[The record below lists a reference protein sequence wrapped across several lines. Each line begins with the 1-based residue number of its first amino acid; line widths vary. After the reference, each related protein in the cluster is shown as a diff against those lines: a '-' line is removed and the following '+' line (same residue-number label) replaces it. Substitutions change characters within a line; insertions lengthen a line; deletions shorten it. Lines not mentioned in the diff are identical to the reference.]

1 VTSGSTPDETSGS
14 TPGGVRGFTAGDVP
28 LFEFD
33 PSPDAVINPSIHRP
47 RLGFPERAVVCWF
60 GNVVRERTVGIEPVH
75 HVPFEH
81 GDHAICIIEH
91 RGTPVAL
98 VSPGVGAP
106 AAVTSLE
113 VLIALGATSII
124 GCGGAGI
131 VRPGFDVGHVIVP
144 TGAIRDEGTSYH
156 YASADTAVL
165 PHPRAVAAIDLT
177 LAEAGVPHDRG
188 LTWTTDAFFRETP
201 AKVARRRDQGCI
213 TVEMEASAMFACAT
227 FRGAVYGQLLYAG
240 DDVSASEWDHRH
252 WDRQAGARDRLLDLA
267 LDAVLRL

>member
-1 VTSGSTPDETSGS
+1 MGATLEPSQH
-14 TPGGVRGFTAGDVP
+14 P

-33 PSPDAVINPSIHRP
+33 PSPDAVINPWIHQP
-47 RLGFPERAVVCWF
+47 RLGFPERAVMCWF
-60 GNVVRERTVGIEPVH
+60 GNVVRERTAGIEPVH

-81 GDHAICIIEH
+81 GDHAICVIQHE
-91 RGTPVAL
+91 GVDVAL

-113 VLIALGATSII
+113 VVIALGATRII

-144 TGAIRDEGTSYH
+144 TAAIRDEGTSYH
-156 YASADTAVL
+156 YAPSDADVR
-165 PHPRAVAAIDLT
+165 PHPRAIAAIDEVLT
-177 LAEAGVPHDRG
+177 AAGVPHDRG

-201 AKVARRRDQGCI
+201 AKVARRREQGCI
-213 TVEMEASAMFACAT
+213 TVEMEASAMFAAAA

-240 DDVSASEWDHRH
+240 DDVSADEWDHRH
-252 WDRQAGARDRLLDLA
+252 WEKQGTARDRLLDLA

>member
-1 VTSGSTPDETSGS
+1 VSAHRIPNDT
-14 TPGGVRGFTAGDVP
+14 P

-47 RLGFPERAVVCWF
+47 RLGFPERAVMCWF
-60 GNVVRERTVGIEPVH
+60 GDVVRARTVGLDPVH

-81 GDHAICIIEH
+81 GDHPICVVEH
-91 RGTPVAL
+91 RGMPVAL

-113 VLIALGATSII
+113 VVIGLGATSII

-131 VRPGFDVGHVIVP
+131 VRAGFDVGHVIVP

-156 YASADTAVL
+156 YAPPEAVVA
-165 PHPRAVAAIDLT
+165 PHPRALAAIDSV
-177 LAEAGVPHDRG
+177 LADAGVPHDHG

-201 AKVARRRDQGCI
+201 AKVVRRREQGCL
-213 TVEMEASAMFACAT
+213 TVDMEASAMFAAAA
-227 FRGAVYGQLLYAG
+227 FRGVVYGQLLYAG
-240 DDVSASEWDHRH
+240 DDVSAEEWDHRH
-252 WDRQAGARDRLLDLA
+252 WDRQGTARERLLDLA
-267 LDAVLRL
+267 LDTVVRLPG

>member
-1 VTSGSTPDETSGS
+1 MTSAFTPSEH
-14 TPGGVRGFTAGDVP
+14 P

-33 PSPDAVINPSIHRP
+33 PTVDAVINPSIHGTSQSFP
-47 RLGFPERAVVCWF
+47 RRAVTCWF
-60 GNVVRERTVGIEPVH
+60 GNVVRERTEGAEPVY

-81 GDHAICIIEH
+81 GDHAVCIVQH
-91 RGTPVAL
+91 RGESVAL

-106 AAVTSLE
+106 AAVSSLE

-131 VRPGFDVGHVIVP
+131 IQPGFDVGHVIVP

-156 YASADTAVL
+156 YAPAETAVA
-165 PHPRAVAAIDLT
+165 PHPRALRAIDDV

-201 AKVARRRDQGCI
+201 AKVARRREQGCV
-213 TVEMEASAMFACAT
+213 TVEMEASAMFACAA
-227 FRGAVYGQLLYAG
+227 FRGVEYGQLLYAG
-240 DDVSASEWDHRH
+240 DDVSAAEWDHRDWEH
-252 WDRQAGARDRLLDLA
+252 QTSARERLLDLA

>member
-1 VTSGSTPDETSGS
+1 MRTD
-14 TPGGVRGFTAGDVP
+14 DHP

-33 PSPDAVINPSIHRP
+33 PSQTAVIDPSIHRP
-47 RLGFPERAVVCWF
+47 PLGFPDRAVMCWF
-60 GNVVRERTVGIEPVH
+60 GDVVRTRTAGLEPVH

-81 GDHAICIIEH
+81 GDHAICVVVH
-91 RGTPVAL
+91 RGVPVAL

-106 AAVTSLE
+106 ASVTSLE
-113 VLIALGATSII
+113 VVVALGATQVI

-156 YASADTAVL
+156 YAPASAVVA
-165 PHPRAVAAIDLT
+165 PHPRALAAIDAVLT
-177 LAEAGVPHDRG
+177 DAGVPHEHG

-201 AKVARRRDQGCI
+201 AKVARRREQGCI
-213 TVEMEASAMFACAT
+213 TVEMEASAMFAAAA
-227 FRGAVYGQLLYAG
+227 FRGATYAQLLYAG
-240 DDVSASEWDHRH
+240 DDVSAHEWDERD
-252 WDRQAGARDRLLDLA
+252 WTRQAPARERLLDLA

>member
-1 VTSGSTPDETSGS
+1 MTPHDH
-14 TPGGVRGFTAGDVP
+14 P

-33 PSPDAVINPSIHRP
+33 PERDAVINPGVHRA
-47 RLGFPERAVVCWF
+47 RLGFPERAVMCWF
-60 GNVVRERTVGIEPVH
+60 GDVVRQRTTGIDPIH

-81 GDHAICIIEH
+81 GDHPICVINH
-91 RGTPVAL
+91 DGVDVAL

-113 VLIALGATSII
+113 VVIALGATKII

-156 YASADTAVL
+156 YVPAGVAVE
-165 PHPRAVAAIDLT
+165 PHPRAIAAIDDVLV
-177 LAEAGVPHDRG
+177 EAGVPHDRG

-201 AKVARRRDQGCI
+201 AKVARRREQGCL
-213 TVEMEASAMFACAT
+213 TVDMEASAMFAAAA
-227 FRGAVYGQLLYAG
+227 FRGVAYGQLLYAG
-240 DDVSASEWDHRH
+240 DDVSAAEWDHRN
-252 WDRQAGARDRLLDLA
+252 WERQGSARDRLLDLA
-267 LDAVLRL
+267 LAAVLRL

>member
-1 VTSGSTPDETSGS
+1 MIPHQH
-14 TPGGVRGFTAGDVP
+14 P

-47 RLGFPERAVVCWF
+47 PLGFPDRAVMCWF
-60 GNVVRERTVGIEPVH
+60 GNVVVDRTVDIVPVH

-81 GDHAICIIEH
+81 GDHAICVVQH
-91 RGTPVAL
+91 HGVDVAL

-113 VLIALGATSII
+113 VLIALGATNII
-124 GCGGAGI
+124 GCGGAGV

-156 YASADTAVL
+156 YAPADATVA
-165 PHPRAVAAIDLT
+165 PHPRALAAIDDV
-177 LAEAGVPHDRG
+177 LAEAGVPYDHG
-188 LTWTTDAFFRETP
+188 LTWTTDAFFRETRE
-201 AKVARRRDQGCI
+201 KVARRREQGCLA
-213 TVEMEASAMFACAT
+213 VEMEVAAMFAAAA
-227 FRGAVYGQLLYAG
+227 FRGAVYAQLLYAG
-240 DDVSASEWDHRH
+240 DDVSADD
-252 WDRQAGARDRLLDLA
+252 WDRRDWQKQSSAREHLLDLS